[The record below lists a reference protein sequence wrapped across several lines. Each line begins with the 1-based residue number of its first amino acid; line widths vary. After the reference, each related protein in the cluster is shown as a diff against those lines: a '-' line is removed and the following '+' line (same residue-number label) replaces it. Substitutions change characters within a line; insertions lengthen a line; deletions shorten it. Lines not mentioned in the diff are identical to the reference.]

1 MLKDALPPAIFL
13 MGPTAAG
20 KTDLALELVRHL
32 PCDIISVDSTLV
44 YRGMDIGTAKPG
56 PDVLATAPHR
66 LIDIR
71 DPSEAYSAAQ
81 FRDDALREMAQI
93 IQAGRIPLLVGGTML
108 YFRALQQGLS
118 DMPSADSTV
127 RARLEAEAG
136 VVGWA
141 ALHARLAQVDP
152 AAAQRIHPNDPQ
164 RIQRALE
171 VYELGGVPM
180 SDLYKQHA
188 AVQLPYRIFKL
199 ILSPA
204 DRAVLHRRI
213 GARFHAMLEAGFVD
227 EVVKLRSRGDLH
239 VDLPSVR
246 AVGYRQ
252 VWSYLDGGM
261 AYSEMV
267 ERAIIATRQFAKRQM
282 TWLRSTPDAVWFDGG
297 QNIFDEVLQYL
308 AGALIIK
315 R

>member
-1 MLKDALPPAIFL
+1 

-32 PCDIISVDSTLV
+32 PCDIISVDSALV

-56 PDVLATAPHR
+56 PDVLAAAPHR

-93 IQAGRIPLLVGGTML
+93 TQAGRIPLLVGGTML

-118 DMPSADSTV
+118 DMPSADGAV
-127 RARLEAEAG
+127 RARLEAEADG
-136 VVGWA
+136 LGWA

-152 AAAQRIHPNDPQ
+152 LAAQRIHPNDPQ

-171 VYELGGVPM
+171 VYELSGVPM
-180 SDLYKQHA
+180 SELYAQHA
-188 AVQLPYRIFKL
+188 AVQLPYRLLKL
-199 ILSPA
+199 VVSPT

-213 GARFHAMLEAGFVD
+213 EARFHVMLDAGFVD
-227 EVVKLRSRGDLH
+227 EVAKLRSRGDLH
-239 VDLPSVR
+239 ADLPSIR

-252 VWSYLDGGM
+252 AWRYLEGDV

-267 ERAIIATRQFAKRQM
+267 ERAIISTRQFAKRQM
-282 TWLRSTPDAVWFDGG
+282 TWLRSTQDAVWFDGG

-308 AGALIIK
+308 AGALMIK